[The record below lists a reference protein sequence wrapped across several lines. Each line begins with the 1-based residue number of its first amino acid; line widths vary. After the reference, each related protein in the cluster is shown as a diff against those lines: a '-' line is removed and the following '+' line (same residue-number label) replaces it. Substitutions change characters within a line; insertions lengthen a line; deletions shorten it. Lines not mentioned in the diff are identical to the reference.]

1 MTTSVTTDTGTTP
14 PRSGYP
20 ARDARQLKRLFLD
33 EPAVL
38 EENLAESPTRSPAR
52 GADGRPP
59 VSPSLVEELIT
70 R

>member
-1 MTTSVTTDTGTTP
+1 MTTDTGTTP

-20 ARDARQLKRLFLD
+20 ARDARQLTRLLLD

-38 EENLAESPTRSPAR
+38 EESIAESPTRGPAR

-59 VSPSLVEELIT
+59 VSPPLVEELIT